1 MDLIKNYSKG
11 KYVIVRT
18 YSAGVHMGLVED
30 INKAQI
36 ILSDTRRMRKFVC
49 LDDGDSLS
57 HIALNGIS
65 PESAITAAIPSI
77 LLQWIEVIP
86 LSERAL
92 QTFMAQPY
100 EKVRWVFISSLF
112 Y

>member
-1 MDLIKNYSKG
+1 MNEIKNYCKG
-11 KYVIVRT
+11 QYVIVRT
-18 YSAGVHMGLVED
+18 HSAGVHMGLIED
-30 INKAQI
+30 IDDTQI
-36 ILSDTRRMRKFVC
+36 ILSDTRRMRKFIC

-65 PESAITAAIPSI
+65 SESRITASIPSI

-92 QTFMAQPY
+92 KTFMAQPY
-100 EKVRWVFISSLF
+100 EKVR
-112 Y
+112 